1 VGRAGANSSPR
12 GVSPKSKQAGGA
24 TAAIRDVSP
33 RDTLASPS
41 KGLSS
46 RRPKYSPNV
55 NSHSAAAA
63 PGVRGPQ
70 RASSAADLASKRCEM
85 ADQLQKRCD
94 GLYEDAVD
102 RMHRLQE
109 KRRTAERTKTEEAGN
124 LQKEAS
130 ARMRDYRRQYR
141 FNDSRSHI
149 EREEDHLRRKEQ
161 NLLKLKEDVERTL
174 DLSNQDDSRVVACT
188 GGARSSSTGATSS
201 GANRPKSHTVADT
214 TKLRKLVEKQFEI
227 SRKMADL
234 EADVRKQKLQM
245 TARWAELEARISKE
259 EEDDMRF
266 LAMEQSVIGYRTQ
279 AISDSSLPKDLR
291 DEVQRKV
298 SEILRP
304 EQKAKELSLYQR
316 KLEIIHEL
324 ERLDLQVLKLSM
336 AERKS
341 ITNMGYKLQL
351 SEGWRQVMITEISPI
366 VDEDLD
372 SQKLPS
378 MVCHQDSEV
387 VPSIDMGEVLD
398 TDGLGGSSA
407 VLIMPDANQA
417 AMSPLNSPVC
427 WTRHTYE
434 SLTLPKSEASTAPD
448 LNIDGDAGVD
458 LASPA
463 SE

>member
-1 VGRAGANSSPR
+1 M
-12 GVSPKSKQAGGA
+12 
-24 TAAIRDVSP
+24 
-33 RDTLASPS
+33 
-41 KGLSS
+41 
-46 RRPKYSPNV
+46 

-63 PGVRGPQ
+63 PGLRPPQ
-70 RASSAADLASKRCEM
+70 RSSSTADLASKRCEM
-85 ADQLQKRCD
+85 ADQLQRRCD

-109 KRRTAERTKTEEAGN
+109 KRRTAEQNKSQEASN

-149 EREEDHLRRKEQ
+149 EREEDHLRRREQ
-161 NLLKLKEDVERTL
+161 NILKLKEDVERTL
-174 DLSNQDDSRVVACT
+174 DLSVQDDRST
-188 GGARSSSTGATSS
+188 NGGARSSSTGCS
-201 GANRPKSHTVADT
+201 GANRQKSHTVPDNT
-214 TKLRKLVEKQFEI
+214 RLRKIVEKQFQI
-227 SRKMADL
+227 SRKMAEL
-234 EADVRKQKLQM
+234 EADVRKQRM
-245 TARWAELEARISKE
+245 HMAARRAELEERISRE
-259 EEDDMRF
+259 EESDMRF
-266 LAMEQSVIGYRTQ
+266 LVMEQSVIGYRTKG
-279 AISDSSLPKDLR
+279 IEDSLPKDVQ

-324 ERLDLQVLKLSM
+324 ERLDLQVMKLSI

-366 VDEDLD
+366 VDDED

-387 VPSIDMGEVLD
+387 VPSIDIGEV
-398 TDGLGGSSA
+398 DGLEAEAFCGNSA
-407 VLIMPDANQA
+407 VVIVPELTQA
-417 AMSPLNSPVC
+417 ASSPLNSPVC
-427 WTRHTYE
+427 GIRYTYE
-434 SLTLPKSEASTAPD
+434 TLPKSEASTAPD
-448 LNIDGDAGVD
+448 HDVDGDAGMD
-458 LASPA
+458 IASPA